1 MEAGPSRRST
11 GFAKADDTRH
21 PTSQNQCVVWKVRP
35 VQSPREK
42 LASSEGMDA
51 LSLDPSFDGSETK
64 IQQSNADVERLG
76 LKS

>member
-1 MEAGPSRRST
+1 MIRGIRLR
-11 GFAKADDTRH
+11 K
-21 PTSQNQCVVWKVRP
+21 TSASSGKFG
-35 VQSPREK
+35 QSNRLGEK